1 MIIQDSRNGNT
12 AAVDVENRLLVS
24 SVSQSIDKHSNVEGK
39 YDVIYFVVTPT
50 AANDYGFYLK
60 NNGTEDL
67 AITDMRII
75 STVPG
80 LIFLDHVT
88 GTPTYSGE
96 TAATVTNRNLGSNS
110 APLITANY
118 DVDITG
124 LTKVGEL
131 IFQQCAVADTE
142 YESRITSNII
152 IPQGQAI
159 ALRREEA
166 TGTLTVL
173 ISLSIAES

>member
-1 MIIQDSRNGNT
+1 MIIQDARNGNT
-12 AAVDVENRLLVS
+12 ASVDNENRLFVS
-24 SVSQSIDKHSNVEGK
+24 SVSQEIDKHSNVEGK
-39 YDVIYFVVTPT
+39 YDVIFFVVTPT
-50 AANDYGFYLK
+50 GANDYGFYLK
-60 NNGTEDL
+60 NNGTEDI
-67 AITDMRII
+67 AVTDIRII

-80 LIFLDHVT
+80 LVFLDHVT
-88 GTPTYSGE
+88 GTPTYTSE
-96 TAATVTNRNLGSNS
+96 TAAAVTNRNLGSS
-110 APLITANY
+110 SSPTLTANY

-124 LTKVGEL
+124 LTKQGEL

-173 ISLSIAES
+173 ISMSVAET

>member
-1 MIIQDSRNGNT
+1 MNIQDARNGNT
-12 AAVDVENRLLVS
+12 ASVDSENRLTVA
-24 SVSQSIDKHSNVEGK
+24 SVSQEIDKHSNVLGH
-39 YDVIYFVVTPT
+39 YDVIFFVVNPT
-50 AANDYGFYLK
+50 GANDYGFYLK
-60 NNGTEDL
+60 NNGTEDI
-67 AITDMRII
+67 AVTDMRII

-80 LIFLDHVT
+80 LVFLDHVT
-88 GTPTYSGE
+88 GTPAYSSV
-96 TAATVTNRNLGSNS
+96 TAATVTNRNLGSS
-110 APLITANY
+110 SSPTLIANY

-124 LTKVGEL
+124 LTKQGEL

-173 ISLSIAES
+173 ISMSVAEV

>member
-1 MIIQDSRNGNT
+1 MIIQDARNGQT
-12 AAVDVENRLLVS
+12 ASVDAENRLLVS
-24 SVSQSIDKHSNVEGK
+24 SVSQSIDKHSNVEGC

-50 AANDYGFYLK
+50 GANDYGFYLK
-60 NNGTEDL
+60 NNGTQDI
-67 AITDMRII
+67 AITDMRIV

-80 LIFLDHVT
+80 LMFIDHVT
-88 GTPTYSGE
+88 GTPTYTGE
-96 TAATVTNRNLGSNS
+96 TAATVTNRNLGSSNV
-110 APLITANY
+110 PTITANY
-118 DVDITG
+118 DVNITG

-152 IPQGQAI
+152 IPQGQAV

-166 TGTLTVL
+166 TGALTVL
-173 ISLSIAES
+173 ISLSVAET